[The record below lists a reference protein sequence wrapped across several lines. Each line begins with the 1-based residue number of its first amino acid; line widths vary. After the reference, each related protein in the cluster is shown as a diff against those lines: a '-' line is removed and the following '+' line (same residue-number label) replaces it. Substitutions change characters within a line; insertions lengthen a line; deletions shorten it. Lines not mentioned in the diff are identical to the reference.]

1 MEPNPVVKKFIAELR
16 INPLFFETM
25 KELKKFRPVVPA
37 YRPCQSTEETQAL
50 WESIKYET
58 GRQQGF
64 DKIYLLL
71 TGEKPNE

>member
-1 MEPNPVVKKFIAELR
+1 
-16 INPLFFETM
+16 M